1 MEYFDR
7 PLNFLSVKAQKYFY
21 QFSLRLEGG
30 KKHFYVPAG
39 HRQTEIPL
47 SIHFD
52 NERMFLF
59 ITDVIQ
65 IFGRKINVDLDLSFK
80 YRLGLTYVFS
90 LDKSKFSIW

>member
-1 MEYFDR
+1 M
-7 PLNFLSVKAQKYFY
+7 FLSVFFAF
-21 QFSLRLEGG
+21 RGG

-65 IFGRKINVDLDLSFK
+65 IFDRKINVDLDLSFK